1 MKMLISLLVCM
12 LLLIGCTTTETETTD
27 QMESAPQGVTL
38 NVKAPELMKVPS
50 RVEVKSDT
58 DWKGKVHNK
67 EIEVIEVIN
76 ILLPVKEYLVEGFK
90 QYDSKFSHTLHEE
103 WGDTQVQLTKALT
116 DYEEC
121 KKIKA
126 TGKFDKKL
134 FLDLEG
140 VWQMLVKTGVAGLR
154 TKSMMDAELAKF

>member
-67 EIEVIEVIN
+67 EIEVIEVIMV
-76 ILLPVKEYLVEGFK
+76 IRGLGLCWVIGVRRVIWVMRVIWVIRVVRVE
-90 QYDSKFSHTLHEE
+90 L
-103 WGDTQVQLTKALT
+103 
-116 DYEEC
+116 
-121 KKIKA
+121 
-126 TGKFDKKL
+126 
-134 FLDLEG
+134 
-140 VWQMLVKTGVAGLR
+140 
-154 TKSMMDAELAKF
+154 